1 MTSNTCPD
9 CHSTD
14 VAETTDGAR
23 ICLDCERVW
32 GKPKGMKT
40 R

>member
-1 MTSNTCPD
+1 MSNTCPD

-14 VAETTDGAR
+14 VADLKTGGR
-23 ICLDCERVW
+23 ICLDCERTW
-32 GKPKGMKT
+32 GVPK